1 MFLNAVW
8 VNYYVRKICHIEGTN
23 MVSLQCV
30 FLGGML
36 DRHLLKYIFHNDY
49 IHMVSRLCVLKCALR
64 CLSCGYNLP
73 HLYVFLPQCVCL
85 CAIRLWFNEKPC
97 HNNHIGIDFL
107 LYAFPSDFWG
117 HYHLSFFSVC
127 NHMWLINHYLR
138 KPCHTGCMNMI
149 SSLCLSSCD

>member
-1 MFLNAVW
+1 
-8 VNYYVRKICHIEGTN
+8 

-30 FLGGML
+30 LLGGML

-49 IHMVSRLCVLKCALR
+49 IHMVSRLCVLKCSLR
-64 CLSCGYNLP
+64 CLFCGYDLP
-73 HLYVFLPQCVCL
+73 HWYVFLPLCVCL

-127 NHMWLINHYLR
+127 NHMWLINSLSEKTLSHWMHEYDFSFMFIVMWLV
-138 KPCHTGCMNMI
+138 
-149 SSLCLSSCD
+149 SSLLCEKKYDHTDYTDKV